1 MTLVCLCIS
10 CIFNMSSRVK
20 NRLYKVHLGLL
31 KSNIFFYQKQ
41 LNLSI
46 RNTYI
51 FLPEE
56 SQALWSVSNYTATE
70 FVSLQISTTLI
81 CMTFLIRME
90 EVAVLRQEEKSL
102 NLQGWVAVLGSPLQ
116 HSQIPPAGGAESPT
130 EHCVE
135 SLARR
140 SPMEHCVESLA
151 QRPSCLVMCLAG
163 EFLVEKRTVTSQ
175 LFCGRTQC

>member
-1 MTLVCLCIS
+1 MTLVCLCVS
-10 CIFNMSSRVK
+10 CIFNMTSRVK

-56 SQALWSVSNYTATE
+56 SQALWSVSNYIATE

-116 HSQIPPAGGAESPT
+116 HSQIPPAGGAESP
-130 EHCVE
+130 
-135 SLARR
+135 
-140 SPMEHCVESLA
+140 MEHCVENLA